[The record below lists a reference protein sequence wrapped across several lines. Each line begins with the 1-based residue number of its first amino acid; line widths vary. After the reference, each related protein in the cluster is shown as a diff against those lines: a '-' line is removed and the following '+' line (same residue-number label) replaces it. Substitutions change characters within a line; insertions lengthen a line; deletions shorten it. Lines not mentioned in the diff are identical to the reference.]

1 MRARIQ
7 FKKSV
12 LSLSLSALSSRSLFC
27 GILMLP
33 YSTYAVD
40 TLSNATP
47 QLKSENVDVIALPQL
62 QSADLEP
69 ITPSQSQNS
78 NLAALNFEDLEALPL
93 EPMDQS
99 LVNEIYQVAE
109 AAKQE
114 ALAYRAG
121 QNQDLIVSDA
131 TQQEIAEINQAPVN
145 VDTLMQSI
153 QADRE
158 IVVQANATGAHIGD
172 VGRLEHLEPE
182 DMQQPGFFKRLL
194 YKVRPPREFM
204 SAKVARITADVKV
217 TAQQRPQ
224 GLSSQAYTQALEN
237 LETNIEAKLSSFTQE
252 SFADFASALPQL
264 RTLANQAAQAVGF
277 YHADFRFDRISDSKV
292 QVQVTPNAPVLVTS
306 QNIEFSGAGAN
317 QSQFRVLSV
326 LPDLEEGDILHHGK
340 YENTKE
346 RMSTAASNNGY
357 FDAYWRLH
365 DVKVAQPQDT
375 ADINLRY
382 ETGNRYK
389 IAKPVFRMSDPSKEF
404 PLDVDVLESMVM
416 WKDGDDYAFWRV
428 NNLANNLTNS
438 RYFNYTL
445 VDAIIP
451 DPIEK
456 PLELP
461 PDLQALVDAENLAA
475 GVFNT
480 DKPKAVA
487 SSEEVTQTLV
497 DENQFAGTT
506 DGIDQDNLA
515 RLRTQQQSQQA
526 EKERLREQAR
536 AEQKIPVLVTLN
548 ADQLNT
554 IEAGVGYGTDTGARF
569 RGQYRRAIVNKRG
582 HAFDANLELSEIRQS
597 IDGRYSIPY
606 HHPLNDYISLVGGY
620 EREQRDDVATKG
632 SLIIESAVLGADRI
646 IKNPRGSWQH
656 TFGTRYR
663 LDRLTEKGIVGE
675 DTSKDTWAQF
685 LSRPEQESL
694 LFGYEASKTISDR
707 RVNPSKGFKQTYK
720 AEVGS
725 ESLLTDADMAIL
737 NATWNGLYSWGKN
750 DNHQFVGRAQAGY
763 IFVDDFKDIPY
774 NLRYFTGGD
783 QTIRGF
789 DYKSLSPIEGGY
801 KIGGQALGIGSVE
814 YNYQFK
820 EGWRAAVFTDIGNA
834 YDKDFS
840 NDTEYGVGLGVRWA
854 SPIGPIRIDVASGIS
869 DDGHP
874 IRIHFFIGSAL

>member
-27 GILMLP
+27 GMLMLP

-47 QLKSENVDVIALPQL
+47 QLKPEAVDVMALAHHGAQL
-62 QSADLEP
+62 ESSAPELQP
-69 ITPSQSQNS
+69 ATP
-78 NLAALNFEDLEALPL
+78 ALNFDDLEALPI
-93 EPMDQS
+93 ESIDQQ
-99 LVNEIYQVAE
+99 LVNAIYQEAE
-109 AAKQE
+109 AAKQQ

-121 QNQDLIVSDA
+121 QSQELMVTDA
-131 TQQEIAEINQAPVN
+131 TQQEIAEINQAPVS
-145 VDTLMQSI
+145 VDALMQSI

-172 VGRLEHLEPE
+172 VSALDTLEAE

-194 YKVRPPREFM
+194 YKVRPPREFVT
-204 SAKVARITADVKV
+204 AKVPRISAEVKI

-224 GLSSQAYTQALEN
+224 GLTETSYSQALEN
-237 LETNIEAKLSSFTQE
+237 LENNIEAKLSSFTQE

-264 RTLANQAAQAVGF
+264 RTLSNQAAQAVGF

-292 QVQVTPNAPVLVTS
+292 RVQVTPNAPVLVNS

-317 QSQFRVLSV
+317 QSQFRVIGV
-326 LPDLEEGDILHHGK
+326 LPDLEEGDIFHHGK
-340 YENTKE
+340 YETTKE
-346 RMSTAASNNGY
+346 RINTAATNNGY

-382 ETGNRYK
+382 ETGARYQL
-389 IAKPVFRMSDPSKEF
+389 AKPVFRMSDPNQEF
-404 PLDVDVLESMVM
+404 PLEMDVLESMVI

-428 NNLANNLTNS
+428 NNLASNLTNS

-445 VDAIIP
+445 VDAVIP
-451 DPIEK
+451 DPVEQQ
-456 PLELP
+456 LELP
-461 PDLQALVDAENLAA
+461 PDLQTLVDVENLAA
-475 GVFNT
+475 GVFNS
-480 DKPKAVA
+480 DKAKPQA
-487 SSEEVTQTLV
+487 SEQEVTQTLV

-506 DGIDQDNLA
+506 EGVDQANLA
-515 RLRTQQQSQQA
+515 RLRSQQQTQQA
-526 EKERLREQAR
+526 ERERLREQAR

-620 EREQRDDVATKG
+620 EREQRNDVATKG

-685 LSRPEQESL
+685 LSSPEQESL

-725 ESLLTDADMAIL
+725 ESLLTDTDMAIL
-737 NATWNGLYSWGKN
+737 NATWHGLYSWGQN

-783 QTIRGF
+783 QSIRGF
-789 DYKSLSPIEGGY
+789 DYKSLSPVESGY
-801 KIGGQALGIGSVE
+801 KIGGQALGIGSLE

-820 EGWRAAVFTDIGNA
+820 PGWRAAVFSDVGNA